1 MIYLRVKRS
10 LYACLV
16 PYRWLPQALAL
27 LAGIEAYE
35 VLQVL
40 SADRR
45 LPVPAVAGGIGVLT
59 IWGRTSNGRP
69 LIVVVR
75 MVDQFD
81 QLIVGAKE
89 MDTDELVR
97 FEQWEAGQ

>member
-1 MIYLRVKRS
+1 MSNVRCTLGR
-10 LYACLV
+10 V
-16 PYRWLPQALAL
+16 PYWWLPQALAL

-45 LPVPAVAGGIGVLT
+45 RPVPAIAGGIRVLT
-59 IWGRTSNGRP
+59 IWGRTSKGRP
-69 LIVVVR
+69 LIVAVR

-89 MDTDELVR
+89 MDAAELAR
-97 FEQWEAGQ
+97 FEEWEEGQ